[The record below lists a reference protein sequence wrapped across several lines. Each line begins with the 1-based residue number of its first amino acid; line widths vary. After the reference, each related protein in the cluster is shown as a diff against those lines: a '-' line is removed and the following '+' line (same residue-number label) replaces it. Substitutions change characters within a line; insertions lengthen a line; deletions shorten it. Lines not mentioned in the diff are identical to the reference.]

1 MKWFRNLKIS
11 YKISLACMI
20 FILLIVG
27 VSIQGIYS
35 SRRSSNDFQS
45 FYTERFIP
53 VRELYTT
60 MKSILEIELNMI
72 QEFYSAK
79 NGNWDEVN
87 RCKENSRILTDA
99 YTSSWNAYKNIA
111 SHEREKVM
119 IREWEDLVVPARNL
133 RMKYYSALE
142 EKNFITA
149 EKDFTDWKIAFERI
163 IRQTEKIMDI
173 QQEVGNALM
182 NRQTEY
188 SAGIFYFSIALL
200 AFSLALGFVISLLL
214 ARSISKPVNEGLNFS
229 KRIADGDLTTRIELD
244 RRDELGLLAASLNTA
259 VDNLE
264 MLITNVITSSQ
275 NLVQAVEQ
283 ISAGNQNL
291 SQRTSEQ
298 ASSIE
303 EIASTIEE
311 AASTIT
317 QNAGNSSDANR
328 ASKNAVEAIRN
339 INDKSKRIVDIIGVI
354 NEIAFQTNLLALNAA
369 VEAARAGDQG
379 RGFAVVA
386 GEVRNLAQRSANSA
400 KEIEALIRE
409 TVEGVQNGTKLVND
423 VSNIVSEIALASEE
437 QKQGINQ
444 INIAISEMDSMTQQN
459 ASLVEET
466 ASASEEM
473 ANQAQELMDMVSR
486 FKVNGIESMG
496 LNFDKRRQIGVHTS
510 SDNNSQF
517 KSRNCHSGKVINP
530 NGNGRDRSS
539 NGTEIYINESKKC
552 LNMDVIAKEGFEE
565 F

>member
-11 YKISLACMI
+11 YKISIACMI

-35 SRRSSNDFQS
+35 SRRSSNDFHS
-45 FYTERFIP
+45 FYSERFIP

-87 RCKENSRILTDA
+87 RCKEKSRILTDA
-99 YTSSWNAYKNIA
+99 YTNSWNAYKNIA
-111 SHEREKVM
+111 SNEREKVM

-142 EKNFITA
+142 EKNFVTA
-149 EKDFTDWKIAFERI
+149 ERDFTEWKTAFERI

-182 NRQTEY
+182 NRQAEY
-188 SAGIFYFSIALL
+188 STGIFYFSIALL

-264 MLITNVITSSQ
+264 MLITNVIASSQ

-328 ASKNAVEAIRN
+328 ASKNAVEAIKN

-423 VSNIVSEIALASEE
+423 VSNIVNEIALASEE

-486 FKVNGIESMG
+486 FKVNGIETMG
-496 LNFDKRRQIGVHTS
+496 LHFDKRRQIGTHTS

-517 KSRNCHSGKVINP
+517 ISRNYHSGKVINP

-539 NGTEIYINESKKC
+539 NGTEIYINESKKS
-552 LNMDVIAKEGFEE
+552 LNMDLIAKEGFEE